1 MTTNERQQVLDQL
14 GASEAHILRLVDGL
28 TPEQLTFRT
37 APDRWS
43 IGEIGVH
50 VIAVERRLTRA
61 MGKMIAS
68 PSTRYERPDPSEKD
82 AGLWKRT
89 INRETRL
96 QAPEQ
101 VRPQGKFRV
110 VAETVEEFRGV
121 RVQTVEFVRTTNAD
135 WRGYIIPHLAFGD
148 LDLYQ
153 WLIVLSMHGERH
165 ARQIE
170 EIEADPAFPK

>member
-1 MTTNERQQVLDQL
+1 MTTNELQQVLEQFA
-14 GASEAHILRLVDGL
+14 ASEAHLVRLVEGL

-43 IGEIGVH
+43 IGEIVEH
-50 VIAVERRLTRA
+50 VIAVERRITRA
-61 MGKMIAS
+61 IGKMIAA
-68 PSTRYERPDPSEKD
+68 PSTRHERPDPAAAD
-82 AGLWKRT
+82 AAVWKHT
-89 INRETRL
+89 INREARL

-110 VAETVEEFRGV
+110 AAETVEEFRGV
-121 RVQTVEFVRTTNAD
+121 RVQTVEFVRTTDAD
-135 WRGYIIPHLAFGD
+135 WRGYIIPHMAFGD

-153 WLIVLSMHGERH
+153 WLIVLAMHGERH

-170 EIEADPAFPK
+170 EIEADPAYPK